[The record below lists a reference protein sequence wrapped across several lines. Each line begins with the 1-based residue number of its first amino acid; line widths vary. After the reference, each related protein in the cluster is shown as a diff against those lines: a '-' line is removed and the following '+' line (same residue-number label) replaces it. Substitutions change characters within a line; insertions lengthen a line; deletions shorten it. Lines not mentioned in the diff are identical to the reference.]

1 MFVFDKRFLKYLN
14 YLSKLPKERSPSVS
28 CREFLNQQMLGIDTE
43 EKDKKWVLRYFKQAL
58 QGEEKKLYGKL
69 IDDHNVPHEVLP
81 LLNMYLS
88 TCYISYK
95 KLEMNHDTVRDPS
108 SHRTKKDK
116 VSQKKHDKKD
126 KYTYACYDLLQSIYA
141 FDERFLKFLNHL
153 SKQPKEKTF
162 QDSCSIFLNYK
173 MLGIDTEG
181 KDKKWVLQ
189 YFERALEGSEQ
200 NLYGKLKDD
209 GKIPHEVEEELI
221 MYLSNLYTPYK
232 KLEMKHDATATQIM
246 PLSFI
251 PPETGATLKDQNMQQ
266 G

>member
-43 EKDKKWVLRYFKQAL
+43 E
-58 QGEEKKLYGKL
+58 
-69 IDDHNVPHEVLP
+69 
-81 LLNMYLS
+81 
-88 TCYISYK
+88 
-95 KLEMNHDTVRDPS
+95 
-108 SHRTKKDK
+108 
-116 VSQKKHDKKD
+116 
-126 KYTYACYDLLQSIYA
+126 
-141 FDERFLKFLNHL
+141 
-153 SKQPKEKTF
+153 
-162 QDSCSIFLNYK
+162 
-173 MLGIDTEG
+173 